1 MDNDMDMAL
10 HAGLQAD
17 IQDVDSGFRNLNLEP
32 HHDLR
37 HLSQQHRNQRSF
49 NHDHDHRT
57 NHDTDPRQ
65 EYLSDQLPHDRHQHL
80 LDYSPSA
87 APASYSDHRSAYSHP
102 SVPRADDH
110 ESLPTGAHHAFAPVN
125 PDDFYK
131 SYRGTN
137 QKNLEFTSTGA
148 SAPRP
153 SLRSNGDGSTPKHPV
168 ISQTQTNMRSTS
180 NPVDNRPG
188 LPGYK
193 PTGTHPSVR
202 DLKRRFDQNGTAPS
216 SIPRAPAHMGAAA
229 KIRQDVG
236 SSPQPRNGTT
246 SYSTLRDGSSTFSN
260 QTASSSARSQRLR
273 YVAEDQVS
281 NNSQSF
287 ASRIGKPRSTV
298 SGNSNASKSTSN
310 LAPESPPQQATSSS
324 TSPTPSRSQGLLFGE
339 ILPEQHNFPT
349 AGYGIEGVRPRRTSE
364 SSLHH
369 PFSHQRSLSD
379 PPDVAEPSSP
389 SIWYRSLNGDDSTG
403 QPVPAPHKGHTR
415 SHSDIPKSPA
425 ILPVSRKTP
434 SRKPPTTNTSG
445 AGSTS
450 KLPRSVRKVN
460 SPSDSAPSTR
470 SNSPTLK
477 RPQVNG
483 RASRAETPTTRAKTP
498 TQSGVTR
505 KAAPRT
511 LVTPTNNN
519 RLQANIIAPPPKLS
533 PPLRSSRPRQPVSV
547 ATTASSRMRA
557 VERARSPNPTS
568 IPQSKIAEP
577 SSRRRKISVGPIDFE
592 QRREHIRL
600 AYTKS
605 IRESQALEARQ
616 KAADRRRREMEA
628 AAKAKATAA
637 AAAATTSSAS
647 NSPSATPEPGTSEP
661 TEVTDIPPVP
671 PLPEG
676 HSLPLESQSS
686 EPDLDPEIPNTREVQ
701 NALNVIDHTD
711 ASDFPGSHEVSY
723 DQAHAEPRQDHP
735 SPFLDDPT
743 MSPVDIAMALPPA
756 SLMLSMSSQETPTD
770 EPSPQNIDSP
780 TLGVPGSFPALS
792 PPIGVSERP
801 QTAASA
807 TSETTEFDN
816 EPQMT
821 PPRSA
826 QTPLQVPIT
835 IIKPPSPQTQK
846 PASPPRAE
854 YRYPFEDDPD
864 SPVRPKP
871 ALNTLDVV
879 EHAQSKQD
887 VDSPVIPGAFE
898 VELESDDRHQ
908 DVESYETT
916 ITILPPSDESRI
928 VEKPQNIVPFPR
940 IEPDYES
947 ECHSD
952 SEYDGAAE
960 HYHHF
965 HDDGAVTDSCTED
978 MDDGSR
984 NDYRSEAPSDDR
996 VSSHR
1001 ASTCESSDTNHDHHY
1016 TYDEHQRPESSTNLM
1031 VPTLSA
1037 PNRTS
1042 QQSTWTD
1049 FSVNSSDVS
1058 PAGRS
1063 PVFPNVDDE
1072 DESGDHG
1079 HVTIFETTSIHRNSR
1094 PVDRPLE
1101 IRSSQPEVR
1110 PSADSTQSPYL
1121 SHQLPELDT
1130 GDGFSIPYLS
1140 NRASKSFSYFP
1151 SPNHEPPPIPASTS
1165 GSACN
1170 SQRASGVYC
1179 DQSQSGSTFVNS
1191 ERGSEDYIPMMTTP
1205 QSMDNGSLSTHNQ
1218 YFADAAT
1225 LNGDATSEIY
1235 DKHGPTGK
1243 EKQRLVQRRN
1253 VIKELVDTEA
1263 VFVRDMNIV
1272 EEIYKGTAEAC
1283 PKLDGNTVK
1292 LIFRNTDEIIAFH
1305 TSFFA
1310 QIKEAV
1316 LAVYAMQGRRSALAR
1331 EGALMSEPS
1340 QFNPADI
1347 DDAKDRSVLIGPV
1360 FKANMEKM
1368 KLAHEGFL
1376 RNSDGAAK
1384 RLIQIQQDPTVK
1396 VWLNE
1401 CNEVA
1406 KDLTAAWDL
1415 DSLLI
1420 KPMQRITKYPNLII
1434 TLLQHTPQDH
1444 PDREGLIE
1452 AKEILETAI
1461 IEINKTKKNFELV
1474 GQIVGRKRK
1483 ESDVKAGFAR
1493 AFGKRV
1499 DKLQASGARASEDS
1513 EYSKLNEKFGDDY
1526 LRLQVVLRDVEFYTR
1541 QVSAYVHEFLQY
1553 LSSIELVMRLQPGN
1567 YPELESKWV
1576 QFNISIRD
1584 LEKVALEEH
1593 LSQVRKHVIEPF
1605 EHVIKAYGNPSLAM
1619 KKRQKR
1625 RVDYERYE
1633 QLKRGGKS
1641 IDSKL
1646 NELVEQYEA
1655 LNDTLKKELP
1665 KLSALTEK
1673 VGNIC
1678 LGNFVNI
1685 QTRWYGIWKD
1695 KMKMVLGDCPDMPDL
1710 KEVVATF
1717 QRDFPYAQEQLA
1729 SVGILNPMYRG
1740 RVSQSTTRSTDESS
1754 SLRILSR
1761 PSESDSRGR
1770 GHSISGEQ
1778 APAAPAPEFAK
1789 RHSGSYTSSPT
1800 TVTAGNI
1807 PSPHQYYYRDY
1818 YGGIGNHQQGTASP
1832 LSPELASSTR
1842 SFAASTRPSTGRSFD
1857 SGGLPRQSS
1866 DSATQQL
1873 RDSHTTYSSQN
1884 QSQEGRRFSGLFHS
1898 ALPPADGLEDSARS
1912 SRASSRERG
1921 PTDDG
1926 YNVLWLAA
1934 SLFEFNIATTKHEAG
1949 YPYLVYQAGEIFDV
1963 LGEKGELWLAKNQDD
1978 PDDRVG
1984 WIWSKHFAR
1993 LADS

>member
-1 MDNDMDMAL
+1 MDNDMDKAL

-17 IQDVDSGFRNLNLEP
+17 VQDVDSGFRNPNLEP
-32 HHDLR
+32 HHDLQY
-37 HLSQQHRNQRSF
+37 LSQHNKNQRPY
-49 NHDHDHRT
+49 DHDN
-57 NHDTDPRQ
+57 NHNRRIDHTTDLRQ
-65 EYLSDQLPHDRHQHL
+65 DYLNDQLSHDRRQYLSDS
-80 LDYSPSA
+80 SPSA
-87 APASYSDHRSAYSHP
+87 APASHFDQRSASSRP
-102 SVPRADDH
+102 PVPHADEYD
-110 ESLPTGAHHAFAPVN
+110 SISTGAHHAFAPVN

-131 SYRGTN
+131 SYRGTYHNN
-137 QKNLEFTSTGA
+137 QESLSIGA
-148 SAPRP
+148 SALRP
-153 SLRSNGDGSTPKHPV
+153 SLRSNGDGLTPKLH
-168 ISQTQTNMRSTS
+168 ITSQTEINMRSTS
-180 NPVDNRPG
+180 NPVDNRPA

-202 DLKRRFDQNGTAPS
+202 DLKRRFDQNGAAPS
-216 SIPRAPAHMGAAA
+216 SIPRAPAHTGAAA

-236 SSPQPRNGTT
+236 VSPQPRNGAT
-246 SYSTLRDGSSTFSN
+246 SYSTLRDGSNSFSK
-260 QTASSSARSQRLR
+260 QTMSSSARSQRSR

-287 ASRIGKPRSTV
+287 ASRIGKPRSTA
-298 SGNSNASKSTSN
+298 SGNSNASKPTSN
-310 LAPESPPQQATSSS
+310 LAPESPPQQPTSSS
-324 TSPTPSRSQGLLFGE
+324 ISPTPSRSQGLLFGE

-389 SIWYRSLNGDDSTG
+389 SIWYRSLNGHDNNG
-403 QPVPAPHKGHTR
+403 QPTQAPQKGHTR
-415 SHSDIPKSPA
+415 SHSDIPKSPSVP
-425 ILPVSRKTP
+425 LVSRKTP
-434 SRKPPTTNTSG
+434 SRKSPTTNTSS

-460 SPSDSAPSTR
+460 SPSDSTPSTR
-470 SNSPTLK
+470 SNSPALK

-483 RASRAETPTTRAKTP
+483 RTSRAGNPTTRAKTP

-568 IPQSKIAEP
+568 IPQSRIAEP

-616 KAADRRRREMEA
+616 KAVDRRRREMEA
-628 AAKAKATAA
+628 AARAKATA
-637 AAAATTSSAS
+637 TTSSNS
-647 NSPSATPEPGTSEP
+647 NSPSVTPEPNA
-661 TEVTDIPPVP
+661 TESPIPADIPPVP
-671 PLPEG
+671 
-676 HSLPLESQSS
+676 SLPDDHLVSS
-686 EPDLDPEIPNTREVQ
+686 ELRIGSGPSLASPEVSSATEVQ
-701 NALNVIDHTD
+701 NALNVVDL
-711 ASDFPGSHEVSY
+711 SDTIAFPGSHEVSY
-723 DQAHAEPRQDHP
+723 DQPDGEPRRDQP

-743 MSPVDIAMALPPA
+743 MSPVDIAMALPPV
-756 SLMLSMSSQETPTD
+756 SLMLTATSQATLTD
-770 EPSPQNIDSP
+770 ESSAQDFDSP

-792 PPIGVSERP
+792 PPIGEPERP
-801 QTAASA
+801 PTADSIA
-807 TSETTEFDN
+807 SETTEFDN
-816 EPQMT
+816 EPQIT
-821 PPRSA
+821 PPRSS
-826 QTPLQVPIT
+826 QTPLEVPIT
-835 IIKPPSPQTQK
+835 VVKPPSPQAQK
-846 PASPPRAE
+846 SASPPKAE
-854 YRYPFEDDPD
+854 YHYPFEDDPD
-864 SPVRPKP
+864 SPVRPKS
-871 ALNTLDVV
+871 ASNTVDVA
-879 EHAQSKQD
+879 EHALSKHD
-887 VDSPVIPGAFE
+887 EVITPFIPGAFDIQAKAD
-898 VELESDDRHQ
+898 VPQ
-908 DVESYETT
+908 PGVESYKTT
-916 ITILPPSDESRI
+916 ITVLPPSDEPRVAESL
-928 VEKPQNIVPFPR
+928 EETVPFPR
-940 IEPDYES
+940 IEPQYES
-947 ECHSD
+947 DCHSD
-952 SEYDGAAE
+952 SEYDEATRQ
-960 HYHHF
+960 YRRF
-965 HDDGAVTDSCTED
+965 HDDDAITDSCTED
-978 MDDGSR
+978 AEEAGR
-984 NDYRSEAPSDDR
+984 NDCRSEVPSDDQF
-996 VSSHR
+996 SSHR
-1001 ASTCESSDTNHDHHY
+1001 ASTCESLDTNNEPHY
-1016 TYDEHQRPESSTNLM
+1016 AYDEQQRPEISTNLM
-1031 VPTLSA
+1031 VPTLSMT
-1037 PNRTS
+1037 NRTS
-1042 QQSTWTD
+1042 QQSAWTD
-1049 FSVNSSDVS
+1049 FSINSGDVS

-1063 PVFPNVDDE
+1063 PVFPDDDE
-1072 DESGDHG
+1072 NETGDHG

-1094 PVDRPLE
+1094 PVERPLE
-1101 IRSSQPEVR
+1101 IRNSQPEIR
-1110 PSADSTQSPYL
+1110 PSTDLTQSPYL

-1170 SQRASGVYC
+1170 SQRASGVYYE
-1179 DQSQSGSTFVNS
+1179 QSQSGSTFVNS
-1191 ERGSEDYIPMMTTP
+1191 ERGSQDYIPMMTTP
-1205 QSMDNGSLSTHNQ
+1205 QSMDTTSLSTHNQ
-1218 YFADAAT
+1218 YFADATT
-1225 LNGDATSEIY
+1225 LNGDANSETY
-1235 DKHGPTGK
+1235 DKQGPTGK
-1243 EKQRLVQRRN
+1243 EKHRLVQRRN

-1283 PKLDGNTVK
+1283 PKLDANTVK

-1316 LAVYAMQGRRSALAR
+1316 LAVYTMQSRRSALAR
-1331 EGALMSEPS
+1331 EGTLISEPS

-1347 DDAKDRSVLIGPV
+1347 DDTKDRSVLIGPV

-1499 DKLQASGARASEDS
+1499 DKLQASGTRTSEDS
-1513 EYSKLNEKFGDDY
+1513 EYAKLNEKFGDDY

-1567 YPELESKWV
+1567 HPELESKWV
-1576 QFNISIRD
+1576 QFNISMRD

-1633 QLKRGGKS
+1633 QLKRAGKS

-1646 NELVEQYEA
+1646 NELVEQYDA

-1695 KMKMVLGDCPDMPDL
+1695 KMKLVLGDCPDVPDL

-1717 QRDFPYAQEQLA
+1717 QRDFPYQQEQLA
-1729 SVGILNPMYRG
+1729 SIGILNPMYRG
-1740 RVSQSTTRSTDESS
+1740 RISQSTTRSTEESS
-1754 SLRILSR
+1754 SMRMRSR

-1778 APAAPAPEFAK
+1778 APSVPAPEFTK
-1789 RHSGSYTSSPT
+1789 RHSGSYTASPT
-1800 TVTAGNI
+1800 GVTAGNI

-1818 YGGIGNHQQGTASP
+1818 YSGIGNHQQGTASP
-1832 LSPELASSTR
+1832 LSPDLPGSTR

-1898 ALPPADGLEDSARS
+1898 ALPPADGPEDSARS